1 MTKIVVLDGYVANP
15 GDLSWEKITGLG
27 EVEIY
32 DRTPA
37 DQVYERAKDAD
48 ILVVNKVILDEPILN
63 HLSGKLKC
71 ICTLATGY
79 NNIDVKTA
87 NRRGITVCNAV
98 AYSSSSVAQHVF
110 ALLLELTNRVSLNN
124 ESVQNNE
131 WANSADW
138 SYRKSTMMELAGK
151 TMGVYGPGQIGRR
164 VIEIARAFG
173 MKIIATRKRRNAL
186 KPDYV
191 KIVDLPT
198 LFGKSDVL
206 SLHAPLTYENREVV
220 NRHTLS
226 MMKPTAFLINTG
238 RGGLVNE
245 SDLREA
251 LLQGQIAGAG
261 LDVLSEEPPPKDHPL
276 LKIPNC
282 LITPHQA
289 WGTKES
295 RYRLID
301 IVAQNIA
308 AFLEGKPQ
316 NVVTVD

>member
-15 GDLSWEKITGLG
+15 GDLSWEDITNLG
-27 EVEIY
+27 DVEIY
-32 DRTPA
+32 DRTPTN
-37 DQVYERAKDAD
+37 QVYERAKDAD
-48 ILVVNKVILDEPILN
+48 ILVVNKVVLDEVTLN
-63 HLSGKLKC
+63 RLSGKLKC

-79 NNIDVKTA
+79 NNVDIKTA
-87 NRRGITVCNAV
+87 NRWKITVCNAV
-98 AYSSSSVAQHVF
+98 GYSSSSVAQHVF
-110 ALLLELTNRVSLNN
+110 ALLLELTNQVALNN
-124 ESVQNNE
+124 QSVQNNE
-131 WANSADW
+131 WANSVDW
-138 SYRKSTMMELAGK
+138 SYRKSPMMQLAGK
-151 TMGVYGPGQIGRR
+151 TMGIYGPGQIGRK

-173 MKIIATRKRRNAL
+173 MKIIATRKRRNIW

-191 KIVDLPT
+191 KIVDLQT

-206 SLHAPLTYENREVV
+206 TLHAPLTYENKGLV
-220 NRHTLS
+220 NRNTLS
-226 MMKPTAFLINTG
+226 MMKPTALLINTG

-251 LLQGQIAGAG
+251 LLQGWIGGAG

-282 LITPHQA
+282 IITPHQA

-295 RYRLID
+295 RSNLIR

-316 NVVTVD
+316 NVVEVD